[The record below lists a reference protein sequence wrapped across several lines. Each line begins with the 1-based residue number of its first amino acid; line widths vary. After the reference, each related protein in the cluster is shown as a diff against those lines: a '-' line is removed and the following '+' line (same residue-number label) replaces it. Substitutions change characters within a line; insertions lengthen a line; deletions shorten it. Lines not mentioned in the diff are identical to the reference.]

1 MPSKDA
7 PAENGITAK
16 QDDQKDDRGLK
27 FGTDVVYDDAYGGG
41 GESEY
46 VTSLPTL
53 DEEKKIYGE
62 GVRAKEEMEELD
74 EGRVSN
80 HPSTLA
86 ASKRGKVSETRGFHD
101 RNLMTFHFICI
112 LITCYLFFV
121 YRLKTMGM
129 MKTPLPTLPEGRAW

>member
-1 MPSKDA
+1 MSSKAA
-7 PAENGITAK
+7 PTENGKTTK
-16 QDDQKDDRGLK
+16 DDGQKDDRGLK
-27 FGTDVVYDDAYGGG
+27 FGTEVVYDDAYGGG

-53 DEEKKIYGE
+53 DEEKKIYGD

-86 ASKRGKVSETRGFHD
+86 ASKKGKVSETRGFQD
-101 RNLMTFHFICI
+101 RNLMAFH
-112 LITCYLFFV
+112 LYTHNMLPLLF
-121 YRLKTMGM
+121 YRLKTMGT
-129 MKTPLPTLPEGRAW
+129 MKTPLPTRPEGRAW